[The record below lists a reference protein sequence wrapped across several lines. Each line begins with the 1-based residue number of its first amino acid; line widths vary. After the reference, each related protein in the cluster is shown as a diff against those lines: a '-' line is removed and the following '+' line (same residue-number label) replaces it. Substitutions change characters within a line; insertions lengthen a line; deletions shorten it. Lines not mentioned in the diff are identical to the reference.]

1 MGTQLQFREMPKV
14 LKRGGILLGSKF
26 AIGALIGILIG
37 KLFGMDGVLGLTT
50 LAVISAVTN
59 SNGSIYLSL
68 MTSYGDETDCATMS
82 LLTLN
87 DGPFLH

>member
-1 MGTQLQFREMPKV
+1 
-14 LKRGGILLGSKF
+14 
-26 AIGALIGILIG
+26 
-37 KLFGMDGVLGLTT
+37 MDGVLGLTT

>member
-1 MGTQLQFREMPKV
+1 
-14 LKRGGILLGSKF
+14 
-26 AIGALIGILIG
+26 
-37 KLFGMDGVLGLTT
+37 MDGVLGLTT

-87 DGPFLH
+87 DGPFFTLIALGLQVLQMYHCCHYWLQ